1 MTSPCLRRIRVTG
14 TGLRHAR
21 YDPEL
26 NLEARMSEI
35 PPEIDISRPH
45 PARIYDFFLGG
56 KDNFT
61 ADREAAAHIL
71 RAAPFAPV
79 MARENRAF
87 LGRAV
92 RFLAGEAGIR
102 QFLDIGTGL
111 PTTNN
116 VHEAAQAIAPA
127 SRVVYVDNDPLVLA
141 HARALLKSAPEG
153 RTAYIHADLRAPA
166 TIVSDPAVRDV
177 LDFTQPIALILAAVL
192 HFVPDANNP
201 AEIMKTLLGALPPG
215 SYLAASHISGEHA
228 QDREAEAH
236 RPYRDA
242 QIPLQSRDSGDF
254 ARLAFG
260 DLDLVPPG
268 VVLVSEW
275 RREATGIAPPPSE
288 VNFYGG
294 VARKP

>member
-1 MTSPCLRRIRVTG
+1 
-14 TGLRHAR
+14 LRHAL
-21 YDPEL
+21 YDPGMK
-26 NLEARMSEI
+26 LEARMPEI

-45 PARIYDFFLGG
+45 PARMYDFFLGG

-71 RAAPFAPV
+71 RAAPFARI

-111 PTTNN
+111 PTTSN
-116 VHEAAQAIAPA
+116 VHEVAQAIAPA
-127 SRVVYVDNDPLVLA
+127 SRVVYADNDPLVLT

-153 RTAYIHADLRAPA
+153 RTAYIHADLRAPD
-166 TIVSDPAVRDV
+166 TIVSDPVARDV
-177 LDFTQPIALILAAVL
+177 LDFNQPIALILAAVL
-192 HFVPDANNP
+192 HFVPDADNP
-201 AEIMKTLLGALPPG
+201 AEIMRTLLGVLPPG
-215 SYLAASHISGEHA
+215 SYLVASHISGEHA
-228 QDREAEAH
+228 PDREAEAH

-242 QIPLQSRDSGDF
+242 KIPLQSRDSEEF

-268 VVLVSEW
+268 AVLVSEW
-275 RREATGIAPPPSE
+275 RREATGTAPPPPSE

>member
-1 MTSPCLRRIRVTG
+1 
-14 TGLRHAR
+14 
-21 YDPEL
+21 
-26 NLEARMSEI
+26 MSEI

-45 PARIYDFFLGG
+45 PARMYDFFLGG

-71 RAAPFAPV
+71 RSAPFARV

-92 RFLAGEAGIR
+92 RFLAAEAGIR

-116 VHEAAQAIAPA
+116 VHEVAQAIAPE
-127 SRVVYVDNDPLVLA
+127 SRVVYADNDPLVLA
-141 HARALLKSAPEG
+141 HARALLKSAPQG
-153 RTAYIHADLRAPA
+153 RTAYMHADLRAPD
-166 TIVSDPAVRDV
+166 TIVSAPAVRDV
-177 LDFTQPIALILAAVL
+177 LDFTQPVGLILAAVL
-192 HFVPDANNP
+192 HFVPDADNP

-215 SYLAASHISGEHA
+215 SYLVASHISGEHA
-228 QDREAEAH
+228 PDQEAEAH
-236 RPYRDA
+236 RPYREA

-268 VVLVSEW
+268 AVLVSEW
-275 RREATGIAPPPSE
+275 RRDVTGTVPPPSE
-288 VNFYGG
+288 VNYYGG

>member
-1 MTSPCLRRIRVTG
+1 VLAFMTSPCLRRIRVTG

-127 SRVVYVDNDPLVLA
+127 SRVVYVDNDPLVRV
-141 HARALLKSAPEG
+141 HASALLVDAGET
-153 RTAYIHADLRAPA
+153 RFVTADLR
-166 TIVSDPAVRDV
+166 DPDGV
-177 LDFTQPIALILAAVL
+177 LNHPQTRELIDFAQPVGLLMTAVL
-192 HFVPDANNP
+192 FDGL
-201 AEIMKTLLGALPPG
+201 E
-215 SYLAASHISGEHA
+215 
-228 QDREAEAH
+228 
-236 RPYRDA
+236 
-242 QIPLQSRDSGDF
+242 
-254 ARLAFG
+254 
-260 DLDLVPPG
+260 LVPPYEDAAAAVTYVG
-268 VVLVSEW
+268 EW
-275 RREATGIAPPPSE
+275 GAEDPDMADSDGSRWS
-288 VNFYGG
+288 YGG
-294 VARKP
+294 VARRP